1 MNEKKN
7 QETGRTMS
15 AGQAAGYLLT
25 VATRLCAG
33 VDTLQVTSAPDGSMT
48 IHRPGGSVTITFSE
62 EGGQL

>member
-7 QETGRTMS
+7 QELSRTMS
-15 AGQAAGYLLT
+15 AGRVAGYLLT

-62 EGGQL
+62 EGGAL

>member
-1 MNEKKN
+1 
-7 QETGRTMS
+7 MS

-33 VDTLQVTSAPDGSMT
+33 VDTLQVTSASPDTLT

>member
-7 QETGRTMS
+7 QELSRTMS
-15 AGQAAGYLLT
+15 AGRVAGYLLT

-33 VDTLQVTSAPDGSMT
+33 VDTLQVTSASDGSMT

-62 EGGQL
+62 KGAAL